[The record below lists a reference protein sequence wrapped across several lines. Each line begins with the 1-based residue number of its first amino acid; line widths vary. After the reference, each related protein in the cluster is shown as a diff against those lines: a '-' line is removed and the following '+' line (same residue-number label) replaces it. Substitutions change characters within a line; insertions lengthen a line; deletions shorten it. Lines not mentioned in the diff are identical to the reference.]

1 MIGLVCGTIG
11 AVYTRPLQR
20 HLEQYNAIFRK
31 PWMRVPLYSVAFGC
45 AFYGGMQLP
54 AQVFPKFTPKKHEG
68 VSHSYYTSSQD
79 VVAKFRL
86 FETCEQVDSRDDIS
100 TYLSVYSTQPLTKNE
115 MMDNLALH
123 ALKEFD
129 LGKLFKVKRGGK
141 DRDPVFWSFGKIHG
155 LENIAFADPAEV
167 RNTNGNPVKL
177 QQIVDKIEGP
187 TNIDSYE
194 HLVQEL

>member
-1 MIGLVCGTIG
+1 
-11 AVYTRPLQR
+11 
-20 HLEQYNAIFRK
+20 
-31 PWMRVPLYSVAFGC
+31 
-45 AFYGGMQLP
+45 
-54 AQVFPKFTPKKHEG
+54 
-68 VSHSYYTSSQD
+68 
-79 VVAKFRL
+79 
-86 FETCEQVDSRDDIS
+86 
-100 TYLSVYSTQPLTKNE
+100 
-115 MMDNLALH
+115 
-123 ALKEFD
+123 LKEFD